1 MAVDPSGPMSDPDGI
16 AGFLR
21 SKLRAAGRQ
30 YAEAREAYGEG
41 KATAVTDLPT
51 DEERRAKL
59 VCRRYAERR
68 AVALDEEGRPAC
80 YEDHPD
86 CEGCLED
93 IHDGTVETWD

>member
-1 MAVDPSGPMSDPDGI
+1 MAVGPSGRMSDPDGI
-16 AGFLR
+16 PGFLR

-41 KATAVTDLPT
+41 KTAAVTDLPT
-51 DEERRAKL
+51 DEEGRAKL

-68 AVALDEEGRPAC
+68 AVTLDGDGRPAC

-86 CEGCLED
+86 CEGCVED
-93 IHDGTVETWD
+93 IRDGTVQTWE